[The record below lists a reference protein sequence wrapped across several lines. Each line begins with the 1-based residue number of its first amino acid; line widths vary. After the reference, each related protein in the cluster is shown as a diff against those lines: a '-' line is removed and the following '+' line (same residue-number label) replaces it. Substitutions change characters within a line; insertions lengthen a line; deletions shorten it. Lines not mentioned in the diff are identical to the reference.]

1 MGLYNNFL
9 FYHDFIMERMKTE
22 VIALISIIT
31 LLLSIPLFAFFFGMS
46 TAEATENNGDCD
58 SSYPDTCISSPPP
71 NLNCGDISDKR
82 FEVLPPDPH
91 GFDRD
96 GDGIGCES

>member
-1 MGLYNNFL
+1 MVKPPSKIISL
-9 FYHDFIMERMKTE
+9 T
-22 VIALISIIT
+22 VIATIGLLALPSIT
-31 LLLSIPLFAFFFGMS
+31 LNELQIDA
-46 TAEATENNGDCD
+46 TTENEECD
-58 SSYPDTCISSPPP
+58 SSYPDTCIPSPPP

-82 FEVLPPDPH
+82 FEVLSPDPH

>member
-1 MGLYNNFL
+1 MYTKIIVSSVTIMLLVSML
-9 FYHDFIMERMKTE
+9 FVFISLPQ
-22 VIALISIIT
+22 ID
-31 LLLSIPLFAFFFGMS
+31 
-46 TAEATENNGDCD
+46 ATTDNDGCD
-58 SSYPDTCISSPPP
+58 SSYPDACIQSPPP